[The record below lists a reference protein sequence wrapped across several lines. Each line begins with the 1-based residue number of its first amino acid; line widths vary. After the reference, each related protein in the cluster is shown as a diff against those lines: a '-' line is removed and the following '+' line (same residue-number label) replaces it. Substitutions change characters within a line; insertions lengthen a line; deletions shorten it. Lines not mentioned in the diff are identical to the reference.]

1 MNHTICGGL
10 TVIEMGAGSAAASM
24 VGMVLADLGARVVKI
39 EAPGGD
45 RLRTLSP
52 SGFLVWN
59 RGKESVV
66 ADLRTEAGRA
76 RVRELAAGADIVVEG
91 FSPGVAD
98 GWVVGAAA
106 LCGADPSL
114 VYCAIS
120 GFGPTGNYSRLKGY
134 EALVAAKAGVF
145 ARGSYAPRNGPIY
158 FPQLSGSYGAA
169 MMALGGIAGAL
180 LVRDQTGH
188 GQRVDATLVQGLDPL
203 DYFSLMITL
212 MMRRAGNS
220 GVADTKSGAMAFTR
234 YGLLVGTRDGR
245 FIQTSTVLPH
255 QAQSLTRV
263 AGLGAL
269 LDLPQNKNLPMF
281 DSPEDAQV
289 WEDQMWEAFRTKTL
303 TEWLPLLLADPDIA
317 FEVAAT
323 SEEGLDHPQIVHNGN
338 AITVDDPVHG
348 PVRQVG
354 PLAGFRGSPA
364 VITRSAPALDA
375 HDPLPSPR
383 SPSTVPAANG
393 TGDGGGD
400 GDGRH
405 AAGPLTGVTIV
416 EFGYFYAMPFGVSM
430 AADLGARV
438 IKLEDRVGDP
448 MRRSFGPE
456 VGSVKTTS
464 GKESLSLDLA
474 SEAGRKIAHEVLAKA
489 DVFVLG
495 FRSGVAER
503 LGIDHDTVSRL
514 NPRIVYVHAA
524 GYGVDG
530 PYAHRALYAQAAQA
544 VAGSFGRQ
552 VGHWIDPEL
561 NVDLSVPELQAVIA
575 PRLAHIVDG
584 DSNAALAVL
593 PAICLGV
600 LHQRRTGRGQ
610 FVVASMIGGNA
621 LAYSDDF
628 CTYADKVSVPV
639 CDAENMGTGA
649 LSRLYEAAEGW
660 VCIVVPTEGEWTRF
674 TEAIGRQAL
683 PSDPRFATVAAR
695 NTNDALLIE
704 ELTAV
709 FAERPAPEWESLLA
723 GVDVGCVAVRE
734 DSQSAFTLD
743 DPVMRETGR
752 SLEVGHP
759 LFGTVVRSGVP
770 VDLSLTPGR
779 ARPGCVRGEHNTA
792 ILHELGYSADAIAEL
807 EADGVIF
814 APDPLPAR

>member
-1 MNHTICGGL
+1 MSNSICDGL
-10 TVIEMGAGSAAASM
+10 TVIEMGAGSAPASM
-24 VGMVLADLGARVVKI
+24 AGMVLADLGARVIKI

-66 ADLRTEAGRA
+66 ADLRTETGRQ
-76 RVRELAAGADIVVEG
+76 RVRELAAGADVIIEG

-98 GWVVGAAA
+98 GWGVGSDA
-106 LCGADPSL
+106 LRGADPSL
-114 VYCAIS
+114 VYCAFS
-120 GFGPTGNYSRLKGY
+120 GFGPTGEYSTIKGY

-169 MMALGGIAGAL
+169 MMALAGIAGAL
-180 LVRDQTGH
+180 VVRDQTGQ
-188 GQRVDATLVQGLDPL
+188 GQRIDATLVQGLDPL
-203 DYFSLMITL
+203 DYFSLMITQ
-212 MMRRAGNS
+212 MMRRAGDR
-220 GVADTKSGAMAFTR
+220 GVADTKSGVMAFTR

-255 QAQSLTRV
+255 QAQALTRV
-263 AGLGAL
+263 AGLGEL

-281 DSPEDAQV
+281 DSPDDAQV
-289 WEDQMWEAFRTKTL
+289 WEDHMWEAFRTRTL
-303 TEWLPLLLADPDIA
+303 AEWLPLLLADADIP

-338 AITVDDPVHG
+338 CITVDDPVHG

-354 PLAGFRGSPA
+354 PLAGFRGAPA
-364 VITRSAPALDA
+364 VITGSAPALDA
-375 HDPLPSPR
+375 HGALPPPR
-383 SPSTVPAANG
+383 ATVARSATTGAPAQAVA
-393 TGDGGGD
+393 GDNAG
-400 GDGRH
+400 
-405 AAGPLTGVTIV
+405 GPLTGVTIV

-474 SEAGRKIAHEVLAKA
+474 SAAGRKIAHELLAKA

-503 LGIDHDTVSRL
+503 LGIDYDTVSRL

-544 VAGSFGRQ
+544 VGGSFGRQ
-552 VGHWIDPEL
+552 VGHWINPEL
-561 NVDLSVPELQAVIA
+561 NVDMSVSELQAVIA
-575 PRLAHIVDG
+575 ARLAHIVDG

-593 PAICLGV
+593 PTICLAV
-600 LHQRRTGRGQ
+600 LHQRRTGQGQ
-610 FVVASMIGGNA
+610 FVAASMIGGNA

-628 CTYADKVSVPV
+628 CTYANKEPVPI
-639 CDAENMGTGA
+639 CDSENMGTSA
-649 LSRLYEAAEGW
+649 LSRLYEASEGW
-660 VCIVVPTEGEWTRF
+660 VCLVVPTDAEWTRF
-674 TEAIGRQAL
+674 AEAAKRQSWQ
-683 PSDPRFATVAAR
+683 SDPRFTTLEAR
-695 NTNDALLIE
+695 SANEGQLID
-704 ELTAV
+704 ELTAL
-709 FAERPAPEWESLLA
+709 FAERPATEWESLLVA
-723 GVDVGCVAVRE
+723 VDVGCVAVRE

-743 DPVMRETGR
+743 DPVLRTTGR

-779 ARPGCVRGEHNTA
+779 ARPGCVRGEHNLA
-792 ILHELGYSADAIAEL
+792 VLQELGYSAAAIADL
-807 EADGVIF
+807 EASGVIF
-814 APDPLPAR
+814 GPDPLPAPSH